1 MIKNIGKFKQWTEE
15 KLGNAKITLQ
25 TEDFQRLE
33 VETERK
39 RVAYEKLHASVVLLQ
54 SQLVKRKVSPED
66 NKSKRLPNDMV
77 GVCLSNYGNEFTDEA
92 ALAVASINFGQ
103 AQSKL
108 ASLQE
113 EYADTMKSI
122 YLEKLDDGL
131 AQFKEYQQLRKKL
144 ESRRLDYDS
153 KLGRLQKSKKEKPE
167 LEQEMQAAKL
177 KYEDS
182 EYDVIQKMAALQ
194 EFEDVHCEALEHLLD
209 IQMNYLSRSLEVLSD
224 VKNNWGAR
232 SSGTTRRM
240 TELSRSSSNH
250 SGDENGPMNGLRS
263 PAVTPRK
270 YSTGSRSGSYDNT
283 LIPPPVTMSNSNT
296 TRRIPSRNNS
306 SFSEEP
312 PRSVPPVLPRRQSQH
327 SETPIR
333 NQRKAAYEFDGDNTD
348 ELSFRVGD
356 IIQVVEEVD
365 EGWWLGEVV
374 EPNGSVRRG
383 IFPVNYTEAVSHSA
397 GPPMPARPVLAS
409 QSSNTSQ
416 HHYIQEE
423 PEEILA
429 DNPTQE
435 TTSPFHDRSA
445 TNGFSYIRPN
455 TNQPSRTVSSST
467 IVSPASSPIPQHK
480 SVASSKR
487 PPPPPPSSRPSMNNL
502 RSSSGSNMKTIRTGP
517 STPQLQVT
525 QSDNYFDAG
534 NASSCQEC
542 GCVDYSANVFK
553 KGHCNNCFHKH

>member
-39 RVAYEKLHASVVLLQ
+39 RIAYEKLHASAVLLQ
-54 SQLVKRKVSPED
+54 SQLVKRKISPED

-77 GVCLSNYGNEFTDEA
+77 GVCMTNYGNEFTDDA
-92 ALAVASINFGQ
+92 ALGVASINFGQ

-113 EYADTMKSI
+113 EYADSMKSI

-131 AQFKEYQQLRKKL
+131 TQFKEYQQLRKKL

-232 SSGTTRRM
+232 QNGATPRRM
-240 TELSRSSSNH
+240 TELSRSPSNH

-270 YSTGSRSGSYDNT
+270 YSVGSNRSGSYDNT
-283 LIPPPVTMSNSNT
+283 LTPPPMALSNSNT
-296 TRRIPSRNNS
+296 TRRMPPPSRTNS
-306 SFSEEP
+306 NFSEEA
-312 PRSVPPVLPRRQSQH
+312 PRSVPPVLPRRQSQTV
-327 SETPIR
+327 EAPIK
-333 NQRKAAYEFDGDNTD
+333 NQRKAAYEFDGENAD
-348 ELSFRVGD
+348 ELSFHVGD

-365 EGWWLGEVV
+365 EGWWLGEVI

-409 QSSNTSQ
+409 P
-416 HHYIQEE
+416 HYEE
-423 PEEILA
+423 PEDLNA
-429 DNPTQE
+429 
-435 TTSPFHDRSA
+435 SPFHDRS
-445 TNGFSYIRPN
+445 TNNGFSYIRPN
-455 TNQPSRTVSSST
+455 NSQPSRTVSSST
-467 IVSPASSPIPQHK
+467 ISPASSPIPQHK
-480 SVASSKR
+480 MVASSKR
-487 PPPPPPSSRPSMNNL
+487 APPPPPSSRPSINNS
-502 RSSSGSNMKTIRTGP
+502 RSSSTSNMKPIRTGP
-517 STPQLQVT
+517 STPQLHVT
-525 QSDNYFDAG
+525 QTDNYFD
-534 NASSCQEC
+534 NSHSSTSCQEC